1 MIESIENGI
10 QLVTTAVC
18 TALSVCRAVRS
29 EKRIWLLLALSS
41 GVYFL
46 GDLYWQL
53 FLIFYGETPDYSF
66 IPYLGWYAGYVFL
79 LLLLLEVRG
88 PRPAVPRSRL
98 LWLFPVFT
106 VGMGVFYL
114 QWGDWIGNIT
124 AAILMSLLL
133 WHTTDCVLLWRR
145 DPLEKGKR
153 CVADGII
160 LFCAAE
166 YAAWTSSCFWMGDT
180 LKNPYFWFDTLLSI
194 CFLLFPWALRK
205 AEEQ

>member
-18 TALSVCRAVRS
+18 TALSVGRAVRS
-29 EKRIWLLLALSS
+29 GKRTWLLLALTS

-124 AAILMSLLL
+124 AAILMGLLL
-133 WHTTDCVLLWRR
+133 WHAADSLSFWRSVQER
-145 DPLEKGKR
+145 GKR
-153 CVADGII
+153 LLAWAVV